1 MATISGARNTG
12 NILTDRLVV
21 DMRDQIALLDP
32 NEGPFVT
39 FLKKAKADTRTVYN
53 PKFEWLEDDLI
64 GVYTEVAT
72 AISSNST
79 TSVVV
84 DSAENIRPGDVILVS
99 TEQMIVTAVSSN
111 TLTVIRETG
120 GTALAS
126 IPVDS
131 PVRVIGKA
139 YEENSTS
146 PNVLS
151 TKESV
156 VYNYT
161 QIFRTPIALSNT
173 EDKAKLYG
181 GKDRA
186 YQRRKAL
193 IEHKRDI
200 ANAMYFGKKA
210 MDTTGDAPRRTMGG
224 LLSFLTQS
232 QAFSEEGGGTPQL
245 TYATFDEYVAQPA
258 FRYGSKEKLLIA
270 GPKLM
275 TKINSWAIDDV
286 LTDVSKDKTYG
297 MRVKTLVTSY
307 GDLQVIYDPLLAES
321 GHADYGMVIDPE
333 NVRYCHLDGRDTKLK
348 TNIQENDRDGIKD
361 EYLTECSLEVRLP
374 KTHMLL
380 TGCY

>member
-1 MATISGARNTG
+1 MVTISGARNTG

-64 GVYTEVAT
+64 GVYTEIAT

-111 TLTVIRETG
+111 TLTVIREAG

-321 GHADYGMVIDPE
+321 GHADYGRVIDPE